1 MTRIPR
7 TDDVAAPTAAPP
19 SEAVDSAAPP
29 PRLVARDLALGYGDR
44 LIVDGLDLTVPPGVI
59 TTVIGPNG
67 CGKSTLLRALA
78 RLLRPRRGSV
88 LLDGHAISS
97 MRTRDVARVLGML
110 PQAPV
115 APEGLTV
122 ADLVARGRHPHQS
135 WLRQW
140 SADDEGEVAVALDRT
155 GITELADRPVD
166 QLSGGQRQRAWIS
179 MALAQGTDVLLLDEP
194 TTYLDLAHSVEVLD
208 LVDRLHAELGRT
220 VVMVLHD
227 LNLAIRYSDHLVVM
241 KEGRIVRAGPPA
253 QVITEELL
261 REVFA
266 LDAAVIDDPVSD
278 RPLVVPIGTRHV
290 FGTAGGPRTR
300 TRTTSGSTTRS
311 SETR

>member
-1 MTRIPR
+1 MTRTPR
-7 TDDVAAPTAAPP
+7 TDDVAAPDPA
-19 SEAVDSAAPP
+19 DSAGAP

-44 LIVDGLDLTVPPGVI
+44 LVVDGLELTVPTGVI

-208 LVDRLHAELGRT
+208 LVDRLHSELGRT

-266 LDAAVIDDPVSD
+266 LDSAVIDDPVSD

-290 FGTAGGPRTR
+290 FGTAGGPDTR
-300 TRTTSGSTTRS
+300 TRTTSGSTTHS